1 VLLLPITLRLVLA
14 ARPVLPVLQVVRR
27 VRVRDWCRSVIWQA
41 PLGTSVV
48 AHGHSV
54 RLLAPKLVTP
64 DRMSDKRGKNDAVD
78 ASAIV
83 ACGGFA
89 IRPIKCVAAAVGARA
104 AWPPPSC
111 TSSSRRLPA
120 RGAC

>member
-1 VLLLPITLRLVLA
+1 MLLLPITLRLVLA
-14 ARPVLPVLQVVRR
+14 ARPVLPVLQVVHR

-41 PLGTSVV
+41 PLGTPVV

-78 ASAIV
+78 ASAVV
-83 ACGGFA
+83 ACGGSA
-89 IRPIKCVAAAVGARA
+89 IRPGQVRGRGRRREGSVAAAFVHKFLAQAAGARG
-104 AWPPPSC
+104 
-111 TSSSRRLPA
+111 L
-120 RGAC
+120 